1 MVLVFCFLASLI
13 LLHGGRTIR
22 FWVSRIY
29 GFTEAALLRLLV
41 SIAFPLRRSL
51 FRKQAS

>member
-1 MVLVFCFLASLI
+1 MVPVFCFVANLI

-29 GFTEAALLRLLV
+29 RFTEAPLLRLLV
-41 SIAFPLRRSL
+41 SVALPLRRSL
-51 FRKQAS
+51 FRKEAS